1 MRRAAALAV
10 LLGAGFL
17 AGHAFADGVPLPPV
31 PSITSVTSITSIVSV
46 TSSLPSL
53 PTTPSVTSPPSLPA
67 TTVQTATTALPL
79 ATTSA
84 PPNRGPSSP
93 GGVTSATTATRG
105 ASGSSAEPG
114 TSFAGGPASPLGASA
129 TGAGDPSGGQEVTR
143 GHTSRTWISATG
155 PKGRRTTVLRFVLPR
170 ASRLVFVVEQLAP
183 VCRVVGRFA
192 VAGHAGVNR
201 VRFPRPKS
209 RQKLKLDSGTYRIS
223 GRTGSG
229 RLVERVVLVV
239 FEHGPPTARELA
251 TARSANVCPP
261 PTSLAPLGGGSIY
274 AQLTSPSLT
283 PGRPAANGPVLNKSG
298 SPPGGVLGSTAVKAA
313 RAIRPVLVALLG
325 VAILLLG
332 IASLPELAF
341 VDRRANR
348 LLARHRL
355 EIMALG
361 AAAFIAV
368 VITFLIR

>member
-1 MRRAAALAV
+1 MRRAAALAA

-17 AGHAFADGVPLPPV
+17 AGHALADGVPLPPV
-31 PSITSVTSITSIVSV
+31 SSITSVTSITSIVSV
-46 TSSLPSL
+46 TSSLPSV
-53 PTTPSVTSPPSLPA
+53 PTTPTVTSPPSLPA
-67 TTVQTATTALPL
+67 PTVQTATTALPL

-84 PPNRGPSSP
+84 TTSAGPSTP
-93 GGVTSATTATRG
+93 AGATGVTTATGG
-105 ASGSSAEPG
+105 ASGSSAGPG
-114 TSFAGGPASPLGASA
+114 RSSAGGPASPSGASA
-129 TGAGDPSGGQEVTR
+129 TGAGDPSGGLEVTR

-155 PKGRRTTVLRFVLPR
+155 PKRRRTTVLRFVLPR

-192 VAGHAGVNR
+192 VTGHAGVNR

-209 RQKLKLDSGTYRIS
+209 KLKLDSGTYRIS
-223 GRTGSG
+223 GRTSRGG
-229 RLVERVVLVV
+229 LVERVVLVV
-239 FEHGPPTARELA
+239 FDHGPPTASELVA
-251 TARSANVCPP
+251 ARSANVCPV
-261 PTSLAPLGGGSIY
+261 PTSLVPFGGGSIY
-274 AQLTSPSLT
+274 AQFASPSST
-283 PGRPAANGPVLNKSG
+283 PGRPAANGPVLKSG
-298 SPPGGVLGSTAVKAA
+298 SLPGGVLGSTAARAA
-313 RAIRPVLVALLG
+313 RAVRPILVALLG

-355 EIMALG
+355 EIMATG